1 MIEGAIRR
9 SNGLREFFA
18 HLEGQHGL
26 RVLDVGLPSQA
37 NVNVITG
44 LGHRIYSEDLFMEL
58 TGGAKGVVNPDL
70 LDHCL
75 NYPAGLFDGVLGWDM
90 LDLLPNPEMVQP
102 IVGRLAEITHAGA
115 VLLFF
120 FHTSEPGASVP
131 AFRSLISSP
140 GSLAL
145 HGRGDYRLKRPFN
158 NRNIENMFSG
168 FRSLKFFLAQDGL
181 REVLV
186 VR

>member
-18 HLEGQHGL
+18 HLEGQQGL

-37 NVNVITG
+37 NVNLITG
-44 LGHRIYSEDLFMEL
+44 LGHRIYTEDLFDDL
-58 TGGAKGVVNPDL
+58 RAGAKDL
-70 LDHCL
+70 LDRNL
-75 NYPAGLFDGVLGWDM
+75 NYPAALFDGVLGWDM
-90 LDLLPNPEMVQP
+90 LDLLPDPELVHLT
-102 IVGRLAEITHAGA
+102 VGRLAEITRAGA
-115 VLLFF
+115 ALLFL
-120 FHTSEPGASVP
+120 FHTSEPGASVT
-131 AFRSLISSP
+131 AYRSLMSSP

-145 HGRGDYRLKRPFN
+145 HGRGDYHLKRPFN
-158 NRNIENMFSG
+158 NRNIENMFRD